1 MFSEQRMPLPISLRS
16 SGGPQW
22 NTSIVRVDS
31 GYEQRNEPWAQDLG
45 SWDVGSFVTTNAE
58 MATVL
63 AFYNSVRGRLVA
75 WRFHDPKDYQALDQ
89 LLGTGDG
96 VQTTY
101 QLTKTYGTDA
111 SAYTKI
117 IRKPVVGTSRITVA
131 GVLQVE
137 GTAYTLDTTT
147 GVITFL
153 AGHIPAAGQAV
164 RWSGEFDK
172 PARFD
177 VDHLSMS
184 FDDLIYARLS
194 IPVVEVRLP

>member
-1 MFSEQRMPLPISLRS
+1 
-16 SGGPQW
+16 
-22 NTSIVRVDS
+22 VRVDS

>member
-45 SWDVGSFVTTNAE
+45 AWDVGSFVTTHAE

-63 AFYNSVRGRLVA
+63 AFYNAVRGRLVA
-75 WRFHDPKDYQALDQ
+75 FRFTDPKDHDALNQ
-89 LLGTGDG
+89 RLGTGNG

-101 QLTKTYGTDA
+101 QLTKTYGADP

-117 IRKPVVGTSRITVA
+117 IRKPVAGTSRVTVA
-131 GVLQVE
+131 DVLQVE

-147 GVITFL
+147 GVVTFL
-153 AGHIPAAGQAV
+153 PGHIPTTGQQV

-177 VDHLSMS
+177 VDHLSLS
-184 FDDLIYARLS
+184 YDDLVYARLS
-194 IPVVEVRLP
+194 IPVVEIRLP